1 MSNSIVESSPSIV
14 ARDRRVAVFAHVE
27 SPQLLATL
35 VCEMLGKPPLDAMFI
50 TRNTPGLLPQP
61 FTLDEA
67 NRLVEHVKP
76 LGIQAA
82 VIAEADLPDMSG
94 AITMHH
100 ARIAE
105 DALEVCDLQGRCATR
120 VTWDRIAVIAAGS
133 VPSDS
138 HMRFI
143 DDGRPS
149 VLSAAPM
156 PSVGRLAT
164 PERPHL
170 ELWLLCHGP
179 SVVYRMKH
187 DEFNYETLAADRAPS
202 AAENFDRFVRRL
214 VAMVPQ
220 ARRTPG
226 TYAYL
231 QHMLA
236 GYEFKSSEAVR
247 QQALIG
253 WILDR
258 NLATT
263 TS

>member
-1 MSNSIVESSPSIV
+1 MAV
-14 ARDRRVAVFAHVE
+14 RDQRVAIFAHVE
-27 SPQLLATL
+27 CPQLLATL
-35 VCEMLGKPPLDAMFI
+35 VCEMTGTPLLDAVI
-50 TRNTPGLLPQP
+50 VTRNTPGLLPHP

-82 VIAEADLPDMSG
+82 VVAETDLPDMSDVN
-94 AITMHH
+94 TMHH
-100 ARIAE
+100 SRIVE
-105 DALEVCDLQGRCATR
+105 DALEVCDLQGHCASR
-120 VTWDRIAVIAAGS
+120 VAWDRIAVIAVGS
-133 VPSDS
+133 VPGDS

-170 ELWLLCHGP
+170 EFWLLCHSP
-179 SVVYRMKH
+179 AAVYRLKH

-214 VAMVPQ
+214 VTMVPQ

-236 GYEFKSSEAVR
+236 GYEFKSDEAIR

-253 WILDR
+253 WILAR